1 VDTASLVDAQIVKI
15 KLLSSENENILA
27 EKHILVEQLS
37 NQTQLIFQKDRNSER
52 LADQE
57 KQLKGSLD
65 DMQLQQSQLVLA
77 ERNARRMIEIEI
89 DNCIERICGFG
100 TVTGDE
106 LVEGALDAAGVGH
119 SLGAIKDQSTMIL
132 IGLMSKLSKMS
143 VRMSFIPI
151 LWEHH
156 ASKQKWKRLQKW
168 KQFSKSSCRTTH
180 LYSIQATRTM
190 RAIKLFC
197 LAVWKNSLR
206 INKRLYFKQQET
218 ERKISHFVFS
228 SYKTICNVLSQARV
242 TASRRNQAVLVSI
255 TRHFFVCWSMAT
267 TGALLIQRHFSVK
280 ARTKTVSKLVADSFT
295 KWYLFTSR
303 RKLFKKMCC
312 TRSCILKVLPSLFTL
327 TSNLP
332 SHFQKSILSLWQCI
346 CCDNHKL
353 ETFSHALQGPACR
366 KKQRYVMIALSEFV
380 RHKRRQKHHITLFSN
395 AANWQCKV

>member
-1 VDTASLVDAQIVKI
+1 MILSTFEHSLSFFFLQLADTASLVDAQIVKI

-156 ASKQKWKRLQKW
+156 ASRQKWKRLQKW
-168 KQFSKSSCRTTH
+168 KEFSKSSCRT
-180 LYSIQATRTM
+180 
-190 RAIKLFC
+190 
-197 LAVWKNSLR
+197 
-206 INKRLYFKQQET
+206 
-218 ERKISHFVFS
+218 
-228 SYKTICNVLSQARV
+228 
-242 TASRRNQAVLVSI
+242 
-255 TRHFFVCWSMAT
+255 
-267 TGALLIQRHFSVK
+267 
-280 ARTKTVSKLVADSFT
+280 
-295 KWYLFTSR
+295 
-303 RKLFKKMCC
+303 
-312 TRSCILKVLPSLFTL
+312 
-327 TSNLP
+327 
-332 SHFQKSILSLWQCI
+332 
-346 CCDNHKL
+346 
-353 ETFSHALQGPACR
+353 
-366 KKQRYVMIALSEFV
+366 
-380 RHKRRQKHHITLFSN
+380 
-395 AANWQCKV
+395 

>member
-1 VDTASLVDAQIVKI
+1 MDTASLVDAQIVKI

-206 INKRLYFKQQET
+206 INKRLYFKQQEK

-228 SYKTICNVLSQARV
+228 SFKTICNVLSQARV
-242 TASRRNQAVLVSI
+242 TASRRNQAVLVRI
-255 TRHFFVCWSMAT
+255 MRHFFACWSMVT
-267 TGALLIQRHFSVK
+267 KGALLIQRQISVK

-312 TRSCILKVLPSLFTL
+312 TRSCKLKVPPYYH
-327 TSNLP
+327 NH
-332 SHFQKSILSLWQCI
+332 SH
-346 CCDNHKL
+346 
-353 ETFSHALQGPACR
+353 
-366 KKQRYVMIALSEFV
+366 
-380 RHKRRQKHHITLFSN
+380 
-395 AANWQCKV
+395 

>member
-1 VDTASLVDAQIVKI
+1 MDTASLVDAQIVKI

-206 INKRLYFKQQET
+206 INKRLYFKQQEK

-228 SYKTICNVLSQARV
+228 SFKTICNVLSQARV
-242 TASRRNQAVLVSI
+242 TASRRNQAVLVRI
-255 TRHFFVCWSMAT
+255 MRHFFACWSMVT
-267 TGALLIQRHFSVK
+267 KGALLIQRQISVK
-280 ARTKTVSKLVADSFT
+280 ARTKTVSKLVAVSFT
-295 KWYLFTSR
+295 KWYMFTSR

-312 TRSCILKVLPSLFTL
+312 TRSCKLKVLPYYHNHSHGLLIYPL
-327 TSNLP
+327 TFRSPYFLYG
-332 SHFQKSILSLWQCI
+332 SAFAVTITSWKHFPMRFKDL
-346 CCDNHKL
+346 
-353 ETFSHALQGPACR
+353 HAEKR
-366 KKQRYVMIALSEFV
+366 KDMS
-380 RHKRRQKHHITLFSN
+380 
-395 AANWQCKV
+395 